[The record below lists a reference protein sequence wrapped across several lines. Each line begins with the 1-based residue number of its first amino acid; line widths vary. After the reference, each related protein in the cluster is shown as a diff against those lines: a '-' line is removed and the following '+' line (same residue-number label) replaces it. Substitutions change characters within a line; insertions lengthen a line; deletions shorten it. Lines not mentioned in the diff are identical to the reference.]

1 MLARSRHLVLQA
13 ALLTAGL
20 TACDNQNAADH
31 RAQTEVVRSA
41 TVALQAVPAT
51 GPKATSQL
59 TAITRDLRS
68 IRGGSKTLEGTAQR
82 LISEAE
88 TRLGDLVWQ
97 AGATERTNAT
107 DAAALIAGYLASATR
122 RQGHVGQYEEL
133 LDSLSTDQLEAL
145 RSLATQQHVVTQQ
158 QYDSQIPALV
168 ELDMANTS
176 AAKQVLGLRLRA
188 AELRA
193 NANTVDAITG
203 KSLRVE
209 AADVEHQAA
218 IIEAEMERREAR
230 ADLNHRQTVDQ
241 LAIRTGGAA
250 EHIVVVDG
258 EITRIQQLSGVTR
271 ERSEDG
277 RAQLDKLS
285 SHLSSEGN
293 RLIDLLTGPTQDT
306 FTATTKHFQQAAMA
320 ANKATRL
327 GSKSDRKTDQLSA
340 VQAEMATLSVS
351 VERQS
356 RLRLAIRILGDIS
369 AIGEVQGISS
379 RWTETRQLLQDRL
392 DEATTMVEQS
402 RSKAADL
409 ASRLGDGISDALLNM
424 LESPSPEDDD
434 SDDSAA

>member
-20 TACDNQNAADH
+20 TACDNQDAADH

-41 TVALQAVPAT
+41 MVALQAVPAT

-59 TAITRDLRS
+59 TAITRNLRS

-97 AGATERTNAT
+97 AGATERTDAT
-107 DAAALIAGYLASATR
+107 VAAARIAGYLASATR

-145 RSLATQQHVVTQQ
+145 RSLATQQHMVTQQ
-158 QYDSQIPALV
+158 QYDNQIPALE
-168 ELDMANTS
+168 ELDKTNAA
-176 AAKQVLGLRLRA
+176 AAKQVLGLRIRA

-218 IIEAEMERREAR
+218 IIEAEMERRGAR
-230 ADLNHRQTVDQ
+230 ADLNHRQTVEQ
-241 LAIRTGGAA
+241 LAIRTDGAA

-258 EITRIQQLSGVTR
+258 EISRIQELSGATR
-271 ERSEDG
+271 ARSEDG
-277 RAQLDKLS
+277 RSQLDKLS
-285 SHLSSEGN
+285 SHLSTEGN

-327 GSKSDRKTDQLSA
+327 GSQSDRKTDQLSA
-340 VQAEMATLSVS
+340 VQAEMATLTVS

-369 AIGEVQGISS
+369 AMGEVEGISS
-379 RWTETRQLLQDRL
+379 RWNETRQLLQDRL

-409 ASRLGDGISDALLNM
+409 ASGLPDGVRDALLNM